1 MSDFP
6 AKMHQIQFRLELRL
20 DPARELTA
28 RSMHSPLA
36 DVEWLAA
43 TSPRTPLPALGP
55 FALILVIFRA
65 KLPLTPKLLA
75 PYAYVNVI
83 SIYSAPTTL
92 NACIFI

>member
-43 TSPRTPLPALGP
+43 TSPRTPPSCSRPFCIDTRDFSGKTTSDPKIIGP
-55 FALILVIFRA
+55 LRLCQRH
-65 KLPLTPKLLA
+65 KHL
-75 PYAYVNVI
+75 
-83 SIYSAPTTL
+83 
-92 NACIFI
+92 